1 MGIHLSSTKLGL
13 SIMLMSLLVLPV
25 TISHAIG
32 YQGEDLRPL
41 GRAKIYLAAGDFR
54 RAVEACQKHLDQSPS
69 VEAYVYLTYVYHAMD
84 GYLEWLASRDE
95 WGKVGQLSLSLVD
108 RGTMDLVDPP
118 EMLSRMA
125 KELLHEGL
133 RQQFD
138 ITAAMANRLNKP
150 RVDQLWQ
157 EQAVWQ
163 AAHSEDWWSG
173 IPDSWKWE

>member
-1 MGIHLSSTKLGL
+1 MGIHLSSVKHVCL
-13 SIMLMSLLVLPV
+13 IMLMSLLVVPV
-25 TISHAIG
+25 TPSQSIG
-32 YQGEDLRPL
+32 DQGKDLSPL
-41 GRAKIYLAAGDFR
+41 GRAKIYLAAGDYR
-54 RAVEACQKHLDQSPS
+54 RAVEACQEHLDRSPS

-138 ITAAMANRLNKP
+138 ITAAMANRLNKS

-157 EQAVWQ
+157 EQAGWQ
-163 AAHSEDWWSG
+163 AAHSENWWSG
-173 IPDSWKWE
+173 IPENWVW